1 MGRLG
6 KKSSILYLSGYL
18 LKVNFMLDLYF
29 ASQNAEPPVVVIGH
43 DENMI
48 EGTMEC
54 WLHF

>member
-54 WLHF
+54 